1 VARRR
6 AVTVSLAVLAWIA
19 APVWA
24 LGAQPADGSEA
35 WAPAPVHAAAANN
48 AAANEAQPANNAQP
62 ANTAQATKGA
72 PATKAAPAKKGPV
85 QAPSKPPLGTGGT
98 VLAPE
103 DEGSSAVSESGGD
116 PLVDNGLGS
125 PLCREGAEAEL
136 SSTGARACRISHFDA
151 AQAPTGNYGF
161 DVHINR
167 GVTDVA
173 NDVDAEVLN
182 GVQWSWTLLVAVVH
196 GVIVMLEWCYSL
208 DLLNSSKI
216 NGITQRLRETQ
227 ATFTRPWLELALA
240 VASMLALYHG
250 IVRRQISQ
258 TLGET
263 ALMAVMMLGGLW
275 VIVNPLGTIGALDAW
290 ANEASL
296 GTLAAVTSGTPERS
310 GRTLEQNMQSI
321 FSGAIGGPW
330 CYMEFGNVR
339 WCESAHMDARLA
351 AAGRRIATKERAKVG
366 DQSAELLSAARTNGE
381 LFLAL
386 PANGA
391 RRNSINDSGSLFN
404 VLCGG
409 SQEPCHGPTAG
420 EAEFRTGGGTL
431 WRIAGLILF
440 WIGVLGMVLM
450 LGFIGIRLLTAAL
463 FSLFFLLLAPAAVI
477 APALGDGG
485 RGAFRKWVT
494 RLLGAVCSKL
504 IYSFLLGVVLLMQR
518 TLMSAASF
526 GWAAQWALVSTMWWW
541 LFVKRHEI
549 DGLVH
554 GEHRGVGHQ
563 REHRSLLRRARER
576 AQNPPEMVRAG
587 KWAKGKLRTPSPSV
601 GQRKKLAQAGLAR
614 ARGLADG
621 QVRRTLER
629 EHGAAHSLVQA
640 APEAEAR
647 ISAKRAQLERTQ
659 AAHSAALRR
668 AGEAKSAREAAL
680 NPHGLVAL
688 SDPGRT
694 AARFAV
700 EEKSQRRHAAR
711 LQDRMGRLRADIA
724 GEQGSLTAARR
735 TVADGEQAKRGTG
748 SVYTREQAARRARD
762 LDFQAALPDRGR
774 AGPGGEKRD
783 YAGAAGIAG
792 YTRGELEA
800 LDPRGQ
806 RAARLEIDRELAAR
820 KGANV
825 AAREV
830 AASGEGSL
838 KGREQKKADRLF
850 DGSLE
855 QEVKAE
861 GHELPRTLKPR
872 PKRPS
877 FETNLQEW
885 REEGRSNGASSGRR
899 TAGESSVMRDA
910 REVAAGRKRQLG
922 REQRR

>member
-1 VARRR
+1 VAGRP
-6 AVTVSLAVLAWIA
+6 IA
-19 APVWA
+19 AMGLAMLVWVF
-24 LGAQPADGSEA
+24 GAQVAYAAKARTPT
-35 WAPAPVHAAAANN
+35 PTPVHAAAANN
-48 AAANEAQPANNAQP
+48 AHAENTAQPAKGTP
-62 ANTAQATKGA
+62 AAKTATAKA
-72 PATKAAPAKKGPV
+72 PV
-85 QAPSKPPLGTGGT
+85 RAPSKPPLGSGGT

-103 DEGSSAVSESGGD
+103 DEGASAVSESGGD

-296 GTLAAVTSGTPERS
+296 GTLAAVTSGTPEHS
-310 GRTLEQNMQSI
+310 GRTLEESMRSI

-339 WCESAHMDARLA
+339 WCESTHMDARLA
-351 AAGRRIATKERAKVG
+351 AAGHRIATRERAKVG
-366 DQSAELLSAARTNGE
+366 NQSSELLSAARTNGE

-391 RRNSINDSGSLFN
+391 QRNSINDSGSLFN
-404 VLCGG
+404 TLCAG
-409 SQEPCHGPTAG
+409 SEEPCHGPTAG

-431 WRIAGLILF
+431 WRIAGLFLF

-450 LGFIGIRLLTAAL
+450 LGFIGVRLLMAAL

-549 DGLVH
+549 DDLVY
-554 GEHRGVGHQ
+554 GEHRGAHQ
-563 REHRSLLRRARER
+563 HQHRSLLRRARER
-576 AQNPPEMVRAG
+576 VERPPEMVRAA
-587 KWAKGKLRTPSPSV
+587 KWAKDKLRTPPPSV
-601 GQRKKLAQAGLAR
+601 ERRRKLAQAGLKR
-614 ARGLADG
+614 AKGIADA
-621 QVRRTLER
+621 QVRRTFER
-629 EHGAAHSLVQA
+629 EHGEAHALVRA
-640 APEAEAR
+640 APETEAR
-647 ISAKRAQLERTQ
+647 ISAKHARLEQVQGEHAAAQAKAE
-659 AAHSAALRR
+659 
-668 AGEAKSAREAAL
+668 EAKRAREAAL
-680 NPHGLVAL
+680 
-688 SDPGRT
+688 SDPKVYSSLKRKDT
-694 AARFAV
+694 AAQFGV
-700 EEKSQRRHAAR
+700 QEESHRRRAAE
-711 LQDRMGRLRADIA
+711 LQGQMGRLHGEIA
-724 GEQGSLTAARR
+724 RDQGSLATARR
-735 TVADGEQAKRGTG
+735 TVESAEQSKHGTGGTPYTRAQAK
-748 SVYTREQAARRARD
+748 ERARF
-762 LDFQAALPDRGR
+762 LDAQAALP
-774 AGPGGEKRD
+774 AGERD
-783 YAGAAGIAG
+783 HARAAGIAG
-792 YTRGELEA
+792 YGRREFEA
-800 LDPRGQ
+800 LGAGAQ
-806 RAARLEIDRELAAR
+806 QVARSEIDQELAVR

-830 AASGEGSL
+830 AVGGEGSL
-838 KGREQKKADRLF
+838 KRREQKQVDKQF
-850 DGSLE
+850 GQTLE

-861 GHELPRTLKPR
+861 GHELPASLRPQ
-872 PKRPS
+872 PKRPG
-877 FETNLQEW
+877 FGAHTQDG
-885 REEGRSNGASSGRR
+885 RAAGRSNGAPIR
-899 TAGESSVMRDA
+899 SSVMRDA
-910 REVAAGRKRQLG
+910 HEVAAGRKRQLG
-922 REQRR
+922 RGDRR

>member
-1 VARRR
+1 VAARRVV
-6 AVTVSLAVLAWIA
+6 AVSLAVLAWIA

-48 AAANEAQPANNAQP
+48 AQAANEAQPANNAQP

-125 PLCREGAEAEL
+125 PLCREGAAAEL

-227 ATFTRPWLELALA
+227 TTFTRPWLELALA
-240 VASMLALYHG
+240 VASVLALYHG
-250 IVRRQISQ
+250 IVRRQVSQ

-310 GRTLEQNMQSI
+310 GRTLEENMQSI

-339 WCESAHMDARLA
+339 WCESTHMDARLA
-351 AAGRRIATKERAKVG
+351 TAGRRIATKERAKVG
-366 DQSAELLSAARTNGE
+366 DQSSELLSAARTNGE

-409 SQEPCHGPTAG
+409 LQEPCHGPTGG

-431 WRIAGLILF
+431 WRIAGLFLF

-554 GEHRGVGHQ
+554 GEHRGVGH
-563 REHRSLLRRARER
+563 RHEHRSLLRRARER
-576 AQNPPEMVRAG
+576 VERPSG
-587 KWAKGKLRTPSPSV
+587 KWAKDKLRTPPPSV
-601 GQRKKLAQAGLAR
+601 GQRRKLAQAGLAR
-614 ARGLADG
+614 AKGFADG
-621 QVRRTLER
+621 QVKRSLEH
-629 EHGAAHSLVQA
+629 EHGEAHALVRA
-640 APEAEAR
+640 APRTEAR
-647 ISAKRAQLERTQ
+647 IAAKQAQLERGQ
-659 AAHSAALRR
+659 SAHAAALAK
-668 AGEAKSAREAAL
+668 AGEAKSGREAAL
-680 NPHGLVAL
+680 NPHSLVSLPDRA
-688 SDPGRT
+688 RT
-694 AARFAV
+694 AARFAT

-711 LQDRMGRLRADIA
+711 LQNRMGRLRAEIA
-724 GEQGSLTAARR
+724 DEQGSLTAARR
-735 TVADGEQAKRGTG
+735 TVADGERAKRGTG
-748 SVYTREQAARRARD
+748 SVSTRAQAEERARM
-762 LDFQAALPDRGR
+762 LDAQAALPDRGR

-783 YAGAAGIAG
+783 YARVAGIVG
-792 YTRGELEA
+792 YSPQELEA
-800 LDPRGQ
+800 LGARDK
-806 RAARLEIDRELAAR
+806 RAVRLEIDRELAAR
-820 KGANV
+820 KGAST
-825 AAREV
+825 AARV
-830 AASGEGSL
+830 LAPAGEGSL
-838 KGREQKKADRLF
+838 KRREQKRTDKLF

-855 QEVKAE
+855 QHVKEE
-861 GHELPRTLKPR
+861 GHELPSSLKPR
-872 PKRPS
+872 SQRRSSPPRRP
-877 FETNLQEW
+877 
-885 REEGRSNGASSGRR
+885 
-899 TAGESSVMRDA
+899 AGESSVMRDA
-910 REVAAGRKRQLG
+910 HEVAAGRKRQLG